1 VAVRKETALPESER
15 PGVLAGEG
23 TSMTLTTEPTI
34 ATTSSGAL
42 LPLVTVPQGERKLS
56 ALGCGRTTTTYPKKN
71 APSSQFLTYDP
82 RMTAAGAAAG
92 GR

>member
-1 VAVRKETALPESER
+1 
-15 PGVLAGEG
+15 
-23 TSMTLTTEPTI
+23 MTLTTEPTI
-34 ATTSSGAL
+34 ATTSSRAL
-42 LPLVTVPQGERKLS
+42 LPLVTLPQGERKLS
-56 ALGCGRTTTTYPKKN
+56 ALGCGRTTTYPKKN